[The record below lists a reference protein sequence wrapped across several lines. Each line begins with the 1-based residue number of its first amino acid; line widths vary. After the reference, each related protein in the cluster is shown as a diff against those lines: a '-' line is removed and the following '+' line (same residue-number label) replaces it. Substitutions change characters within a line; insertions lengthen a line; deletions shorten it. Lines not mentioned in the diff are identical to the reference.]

1 MNNISRHAKLLS
13 ELGLLYSAAL
23 WGATF
28 FIVKDVLREVDPIV
42 LVGYRFI
49 LAATLLG
56 GVCLVAKKP
65 LLKNI
70 RHGLLTGFI
79 LWLLYVSQTAGL
91 NITTASNSGFI
102 TGLFVAFVPIYSFA
116 LTKRRPTLM
125 EIIATIVSL
134 FGLWM
139 LTGGLKDINI
149 GDLLT
154 IIAAATYALH
164 ILILDKYMN
173 EGDDPYLLSFQQ
185 FLFVGTISLL
195 IGVISGLNFS
205 LVETQTM
212 GVIFFLA
219 FFPTLSA
226 FVIQVVAQK
235 ITKPLQVSLILA
247 LEPVFAGLFA
257 WTLGNE
263 PIIIHRAIGGLF
275 IVIGMISS
283 GIPQRHNSQARE

>member
-13 ELGLLYSAAL
+13 ELGLLYSAAI